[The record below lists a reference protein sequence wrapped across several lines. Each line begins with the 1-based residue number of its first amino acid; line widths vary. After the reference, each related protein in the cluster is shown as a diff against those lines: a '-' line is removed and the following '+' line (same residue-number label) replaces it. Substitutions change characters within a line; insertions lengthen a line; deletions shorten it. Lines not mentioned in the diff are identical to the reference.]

1 MSGAGIVDLAVG
13 LAFVLGITSGVACGL
28 TELIARFRGMRGAWL
43 LVGIYHLLDGDDGT
57 STDLTRAQEDYVI
70 LRTALR
76 PEVARGSDARA
87 FAAAGARASASPSAT
102 GALLG
107 SPILRSQGMTGQIS
121 DRRLTLKS
129 AGQEG
134 RLATLQTSPTRA
146 RWRECRS
153 LPSYIPARSFAE
165 AIIGLLVPAPA
176 WLGTMTTIQQ
186 SVNALPPSMSTLRR
200 SLGTLA
206 NSAGGD
212 IGRFRA
218 LVEQWYDDQ
227 MERVSG
233 WYERRVSAVT
243 LVIAV
248 LLVLL
253 LNINVVTLG
262 RALYSDAVIR
272 AAASTAVANGTSCPA
287 GPEQQACLASLEE
300 RVSSTLVAGL
310 PIGWRTIPGCKAVN
324 ARCNWLDKRGI
335 LSSHGD
341 SGGQVTIILIG
352 FLVTIVALILGAR
365 LWSRLLARLG
375 SLRATGP
382 KPATSA
388 SPKSATSAS
397 PRQAR
402 SGTEAIMAR
411 SRYSWW
417 PVIAVGAA
425 IVGTIAFAAYAVRAG
440 VQHLAAG
447 HTPKDAAN
455 SLWHLVIL
463 SVAAGILS
471 YAVVEFAKRQTRM
484 RSFFNARIVEARF
497 GEDLDF
503 PQHLRDSLPED
514 ARRSLPLGTG
524 IAISDPISYSG
535 SIQQVTAQIS
545 LQLRQ
550 LVQLAASPEP

>member
-1 MSGAGIVDLAVG
+1 MSGAGIIDLAVG
-13 LAFVLGITSGVACGL
+13 LAFFLGITSGMSCGL

-43 LVGIYHLLDGDDGT
+43 LIGIYRLLDGDDGT

-76 PEVARGSDARA
+76 PEAVRGSGGARP
-87 FAAAGARASASPSAT
+87 FAAAGVRASASPSAT

-134 RLATLQTSPTRA
+134 RLTILQASPSGA

-153 LPSYIPARSFAE
+153 LPSYIPGRSFAE
-165 AIIGLLVPAPA
+165 AVIGLLVPGPT
-176 WLGTMTTIQQ
+176 WSGTMTTIQQ
-186 SVNALPPSMSTLRR
+186 SVDALPPSMLTLRR

-206 NSAGGD
+206 KSAGGD
-212 IGRFRA
+212 IGRFGA
-218 LVEQWYDDQ
+218 LVEQWYDEQ

-272 AAASTAVANGTSCPA
+272 AATSTAVANGTSCPA

-310 PIGWRTIPGCKAVN
+310 PIGWQTIPGCKTVN

-341 SGGQVTIILIG
+341 FGRPCHHHPDRLPGDNRGADPGRTVVVQAPGQVWQPP
-352 FLVTIVALILGAR
+352 R
-365 LWSRLLARLG
+365 DRPE
-375 SLRATGP
+375 TGHVS
-382 KPATSA
+382 KPEIRHVRQ
-388 SPKSATSAS
+388 
-397 PRQAR
+397 PRT
-402 SGTEAIMAR
+402 GTFR
-411 SRYSWW
+411 N
-417 PVIAVGAA
+417 G
-425 IVGTIAFAAYAVRAG
+425 
-440 VQHLAAG
+440 G
-447 HTPKDAAN
+447 HY
-455 SLWHLVIL
+455 
-463 SVAAGILS
+463 G
-471 YAVVEFAKRQTRM
+471 
-484 RSFFNARIVEARF
+484 
-497 GEDLDF
+497 
-503 PQHLRDSLPED
+503 
-514 ARRSLPLGTG
+514 
-524 IAISDPISYSG
+524 
-535 SIQQVTAQIS
+535 QI
-545 LQLRQ
+545 
-550 LVQLAASPEP
+550 